1 MHHIYRQIIA
11 LEGFSRMVITQ
22 KIENLET
29 FPFTPLIKLPRS
41 PWRRL
46 ARIKERLFRRGPW
59 QISQKETQQLIQL
72 LENNKTSILHIFF
85 GTTAI
90 HMLPLLQ
97 AAPIPIVISFHGA
110 DVGGSMLSSS
120 YKEAL
125 QKLFETTALV
135 TCRSLDLAEK
145 LKLLGCPPEKIRL
158 QRTVLPDLPFHP
170 HFPPSDGQ
178 WKILQIGRLIP
189 KKGYRTALQAFAL
202 FKQKYANSSLTI
214 AGEGPMRKEL
224 ELLARQ
230 LNIFDDVHF
239 VGFQSQESL
248 QHLLSEHSIFLHPSE
263 TTPSGDIEG
272 IPNALL
278 EALASGI
285 PCIAT
290 RHGGIPEAM
299 EDQSDG
305 LLVEE
310 GNPESLA
317 RAMVSLT
324 EDTALYEKV
333 SRKGAEKVRRNF
345 GMQNAEMVFPYF
357 SLLPA
362 NETDLHSTG
371 KN

>member
-1 MHHIYRQIIA
+1 MHHIYRQITA

-22 KIENLET
+22 KVENLDT
-29 FPFTPLIKLPRS
+29 FPFAPLIKLPRS
-41 PWRRL
+41 PWRKL
-46 ARIKERLFRRGPW
+46 ARIKEQLLRRGPW
-59 QISQKETQQLIQL
+59 QISQKETRQLIQL
-72 LENNKTSILHIFF
+72 LEKNKTSILHIFF

-90 HMLPLLQ
+90 HMLPVLQ
-97 AAPIPIVISFHGA
+97 AAPIPVVISFHGA
-110 DVGGSMLSSS
+110 DVGGCMLANS
-120 YKEAL
+120 YKGAL
-125 QKLFETTALV
+125 QTLFESATLV

-158 QRTVLPDLPFHP
+158 QHTVLPDLPFHQ
-170 HFPPSDGQ
+170 HSPPSGGQ

-230 LNIFDDVHF
+230 LNILVDVHF
-239 VGFQSQESL
+239 VGFQSQETL
-248 QHLLSEHSIFLHPSE
+248 QRLLLEHSIFLHPSE

-278 EALASGI
+278 EAMASGI

-317 RAMVSLT
+317 RAMVALT
-324 EDTALYEKV
+324 ENTAFYERV
-333 SRKGAEKVRRNF
+333 SRRGAEKVRRNF
-345 GMQNAEMVFPYF
+345 GMQNTGMGSPYF
-357 SLLPA
+357 CLLPA
-362 NETDLHSTG
+362 NEVPK